1 MAFVHPAFMLSL
13 LVLIVVVLRLGLALR
28 RRRISGV
35 APGRERIEQHVRW
48 ARPAVLLLVLGLLGG
63 LVSAIWLRDWAPLGT
78 LHSWLGVLTASLFVT
93 AAWLGRALRLG
104 RSRASAVH
112 GAVALAGVA
121 LAALAA
127 VAGFVL
133 LP

>member
-1 MAFVHPAFMLSL
+1 MLV
-13 LVLIVVVLRLGLALR
+13 VLILLFTVLRLGLGLR
-28 RRRISGV
+28 KRRIAGV
-35 APGRERIEQHVRW
+35 APGRERVDRHVRW
-48 ARPAVLLLVLGLLGG
+48 ARPAVGLLLLGG
-63 LVSAIWLRDWAPLGT
+63 LGGLGSAVWLRDWAPLGT
-78 LHSWLGVLTASLFVT
+78 LHAWLGVLTASLFLF

-104 RSRASAVH
+104 RSRAAAVH

-127 VAGFVL
+127 MAGFVL